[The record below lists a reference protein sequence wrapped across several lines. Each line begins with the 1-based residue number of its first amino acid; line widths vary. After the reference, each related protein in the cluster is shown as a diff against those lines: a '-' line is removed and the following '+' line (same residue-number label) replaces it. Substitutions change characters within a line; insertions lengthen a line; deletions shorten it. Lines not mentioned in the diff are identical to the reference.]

1 MQIDG
6 SEHDWFEGRG
16 PRAVLMVMIDD
27 ATNTTLARFYPAED
41 TAAAYDIF
49 ERYVC
54 LYGLP
59 VALYPDRDSIYVCTR
74 EASLEEQLANV
85 GPETQFARAM
95 RELDVELIP
104 AYSPQAKGRVER
116 RHGLFQDRLVKE
128 MRLQGIGT
136 IEAANAYLDKSF
148 LQLVQERYSVEPRDP
163 VNGHRSRPSA
173 TTLALVLSWQE
184 ARSVAKDWTVCW
196 RTRRFQ
202 IDARHAALGLPGR
215 RVVVVER
222 RDGTLAILY
231 GGRLLSFH
239 PAPAPARPTPQTPAL
254 QDRPRIHY
262 IPAANHP
269 WRRRILRH
277 RSDSA
282 PLRRAI

>member
-1 MQIDG
+1 
-6 SEHDWFEGRG
+6 
-16 PRAVLMVMIDD
+16 MVCF
-27 ATNTTLARFYPAED
+27 R
-41 TAAAYDIF
+41 
-49 ERYVC
+49 
-54 LYGLP
+54 
-59 VALYPDRDSIYVCTR
+59 
-74 EASLEEQLANV
+74 
-85 GPETQFARAM
+85 
-95 RELDVELIP
+95 
-104 AYSPQAKGRVER
+104 
-116 RHGLFQDRLVKE
+116 

-136 IEAANAYLDKSF
+136 IEAANAYLDGSF
-148 LQLVQERYSVEPRDP
+148 LRLLHERYNVEPRDP
-163 VNGHRSRPSA
+163 VNGHQSRPSA

-196 RTRRFQ
+196 HNRRLQ

-222 RDGTLAILY
+222 RDKTLAMLY

-239 PAPAPARPTPQTPAL
+239 AAPLAVRPATQTPAP
-254 QDRPRIHY
+254 QDRPRSPY

-269 WRRRILRH
+269 WRRRRMIR